1 MTAYIIRR
9 LARHTLLNLICIFLT
24 PFRKIDAYVFGIH
37 HIIYSFNQISKQKSL
52 GIVGSYLNSCYHS
65 KSRQMKGKFM
75 EPADFA
81 VQIEEIMAE
90 VTSEYECVI
99 LDENDIGMLWTFV
112 IETA

>member
-1 MTAYIIRR
+1 
-9 LARHTLLNLICIFLT
+9 
-24 PFRKIDAYVFGIH
+24 
-37 HIIYSFNQISKQKSL
+37 
-52 GIVGSYLNSCYHS
+52 
-65 KSRQMKGKFM
+65 M